1 MAVPVPIAVPS
12 HLLPIK
18 VTPVFDSYWRFA
30 VERQNVFCRR
40 LESKPAPWTTDPVI
54 AVHKFTNAYR
64 ASDRVSQ
71 YLIRHV
77 IYRDD
82 LPKSSSEVLFRTLL
96 FKLFNKIETWQLL
109 EHAFGQIKFKNY
121 KFEHYDKVLSQ
132 AMRVGAVSIR
142 PPTSCR
148 PAAPPSDI
156 RPSIKTICAC
166 WNE

>member
-1 MAVPVPIAVPS
+1 MPQVKSSSDLA

-30 VERQNVFCRR
+30 VERQNVFFHR
-40 LESKPAPWTTDPVI
+40 LKGQPEPWTHDPVI
-54 AVHKFTNAYR
+54 SLHKFTNAYR

-82 LPKSSSEVLFRTLL
+82 LPDSPSEVLFRTLL
-96 FKLFNKIETWQLL
+96 FKLFNKIETWKLL
-109 EHAFGQIKFKNY
+109 EHTFGQITFKNY
-121 KFEHYDKVLSQ
+121 KFEHYDKVLSE
-132 AMRVGAVSIR
+132 AMTAGDESTL

-148 PAAPPSDI
+148 PAARPSDI
-156 RPSIKTICAC
+156 KQSIRTICGC
-166 WNE
+166 WSA

>member
-1 MAVPVPIAVPS
+1 MAVPAPTVSPS

-30 VERQNVFCRR
+30 VERQNVFGQR
-40 LESKPAPWTTDPVI
+40 LKGKPAPWTTDPVI
-54 AVHKFTNAYR
+54 SVHKFTNAYR

-82 LPKSSSEVLFRTLL
+82 LPQSPSEVLFRTLL
-96 FKLFNKIETWQLL
+96 FKLFNKIETWKLL
-109 EHAFGQIKFKNY
+109 EHTFGEITFKNY

-132 AMRVGAVSIR
+132 AMRAGGESTR

-148 PAAPPSDI
+148 PEALPSGI
-156 RPSIKTICAC
+156 RPSIRTICVY